1 MKNQALAGKPVIGFA
16 GVFILVWG
24 N

>member
-1 MKNQALAGKPVIGFA
+1 MKNQALAGKPVIGFS
-16 GVFILVWG
+16 GVFIVIWG